1 MNRLMVLGILVW
13 MGIALHAQ
21 SLYPDFSKLNFGCDG
36 NSITAGEQWSKTV
49 VDKLGFATHHNV
61 AVGSAT
67 WACHPDTQDY
77 GSEAFAGISGGWQVT
92 EDKHELQMRHN
103 NVSKVHIQKFIAEVE
118 SGAYP
123 APDVFVFGVAGLNRR
138 AHEYAALGIMLQ
150 NGLNGPT
157 GTARHGVDIYFIERL
172 PFKGLFG
179 TTQVTVIRSHRE
191 HKDIGRRVSATFH
204 FGYELLEHYPQC
216 RVFVCTPI
224 QTGNPEHNALNL
236 QKIAILRE
244 LCRALSVQLIDC
256 YSNCGITEKF
266 EQPSGSGRYLRDGLH
281 PDKPGQELMG
291 RYIAKEIRNHFF

>member
-123 APDVFVFGVAGLNRR
+123 APDVFVFSMGTNDRNLGSAEEALKGKTLDEVDVNTMAG
-138 AHEYAALGIMLQ
+138 G
-150 NGLNGPT
+150 
-157 GTARHGVDIYFIERL
+157 ARWSIQTI
-172 PFKGLFG
+172 
-179 TTQVTVIRSHRE
+179 
-191 HKDIGRRVSATFH
+191 
-204 FGYELLEHYPQC
+204 LEHYPPC